1 MAEPDRDP
9 VIQGFLNWVRRAR
22 VYAVLEP
29 TGQERRAF
37 VPIQKLETYFTE
49 RDRQRLIEILDAVF
63 LPEDPPLY
71 SENITPKYTAVF
83 SILLHINKGRYIKDF
98 TKYGALS
105 DARLP
110 FDPDD
115 PPPKFPISTEDPN
128 FFSRFCDEQW
138 KFCAP
143 TFQRHMLDEQFEGKR
158 TLPIT
163 YKERLGGGGSGTL
176 YKIKIHKHYNELILD
191 ESKAVRPTLYSGI
204 NRFYANV

>member
-1 MAEPDRDP
+1 MAGPDSHH
-9 VIQGFLNWVRRAR
+9 VIQGFLECVRRAR

-29 TGQERRAF
+29 SGQERRAF

-49 RDRQRLIEILDAVF
+49 HNRQSLNELLDAAF
-63 LPEDPPLY
+63 FPEDAPLY
-71 SENITPKYTAVF
+71 AENITPKYTAVF
-83 SILLHINKGRYIKDF
+83 TILLHINKQRYIKEF
-98 TKYGALS
+98 TKHGALS
-105 DARLP
+105 DSHLP

-143 TFQRHMLDEQFEGKR
+143 TFQRHMLDEQFESKR
-158 TLPIT
+158 ILPIT

-176 YKIKIHKHYNELILD
+176 YKIKIHKLYNELIED
-191 ESKAVRPTLYSGI
+191 ESKMVRPDTPLDI
-204 NRFYANV
+204 NQCLC